1 MKQYL
6 IYISLCIGSVLS
18 TQGNGTR
25 PIDSALANNAM
36 QRGMNFGNVFDYAD
50 EVTSWGAPA
59 PWVSLTPATLERMAD
74 LYYQKGFKSFRI
86 PFTWSTIIDTSSD
99 SGAFDDSHL
108 KFTKY
113 IGLIDYILNK
123 YPDAYVIV
131 NTHHDRWYEE
141 APWPARKTLF
151 ENLWVNIANYFE
163 PYSFRL
169 ILEIDNEPFH
179 GVSNGTATHAN
190 TISIMKTGWDAIRG
204 TGGNNVNRILM
215 IAPLGGHEYNLNG
228 TYGSLDNINQVT
240 GGDNDHVIITLHDYS
255 PWFFCGNVEY
265 EAETKGEDTPVDYAN
280 KQERMAG
287 YAQWSQTMGIP
298 VNIGEFGIAWRY
310 AARYADGNLP
320 PEPTAKQVDWFRT
333 QVSLME
339 ANDFSYNVWD
349 DNGWFKVLDR
359 ENLLFNSLIGF
370 ADTTILVGG
379 AVRNGDF
386 NAAPAGDEVSFAD
399 TPFWQNIKSSSQEV
413 IATRTNMKYD
423 GTPAAYTIHDTG
435 HAVDTGHTIANGDVF
450 DLSYVWRDAYHWN
463 DAHDQI
469 VVSLY
474 VTDDNTLTGTR
485 TNLVSDFSGLSTID
499 ETFETVDRPAFYM
512 ADAEHVGKRLFLAI
526 EPDYEDDGQP
536 YSRVDNVVLKLQRSL
551 STWKAFNFTEAE
563 LQNSTISGNSADPDG
578 DHRQNLLEFI
588 QKTSPVSADAAEK
601 SQALSTTHLGGEV
614 ITLRFVESK
623 QLDLLGIFREF
634 KGSPDL
640 SDFSKIHPLSIEVI
654 NEDASTQTLEAQ
666 LPASGQHYFYTI
678 NYFRQSE

>member
-1 MKQYL
+1 
-6 IYISLCIGSVLS
+6 
-18 TQGNGTR
+18 
-25 PIDSALANNAM
+25 
-36 QRGMNFGNVFDYAD
+36 
-50 EVTSWGAPA
+50 
-59 PWVSLTPATLERMAD
+59 
-74 LYYQKGFKSFRI
+74 
-86 PFTWSTIIDTSSD
+86 
-99 SGAFDDSHL
+99 
-108 KFTKY
+108 
-113 IGLIDYILNK
+113 
-123 YPDAYVIV
+123 
-131 NTHHDRWYEE
+131 
-141 APWPARKTLF
+141 
-151 ENLWVNIANYFE
+151 
-163 PYSFRL
+163 
-169 ILEIDNEPFH
+169 
-179 GVSNGTATHAN
+179 
-190 TISIMKTGWDAIRG
+190 
-204 TGGNNVNRILM
+204 
-215 IAPLGGHEYNLNG
+215 
-228 TYGSLDNINQVT
+228 
-240 GGDNDHVIITLHDYS
+240 
-255 PWFFCGNVEY
+255 
-265 EAETKGEDTPVDYAN
+265 
-280 KQERMAG
+280 
-287 YAQWSQTMGIP
+287 
-298 VNIGEFGIAWRY
+298 
-310 AARYADGNLP
+310 
-320 PEPTAKQVDWFRT
+320 
-333 QVSLME
+333 
-339 ANDFSYNVWD
+339 
-349 DNGWFKVLDR
+349 
-359 ENLLFNSLIGF
+359 
-370 ADTTILVGG
+370 
-379 AVRNGDF
+379 
-386 NAAPAGDEVSFAD
+386 
-399 TPFWQNIKSSSQEV
+399 
-413 IATRTNMKYD
+413 
-423 GTPAAYTIHDTG
+423 
-435 HAVDTGHTIANGDVF
+435 VF